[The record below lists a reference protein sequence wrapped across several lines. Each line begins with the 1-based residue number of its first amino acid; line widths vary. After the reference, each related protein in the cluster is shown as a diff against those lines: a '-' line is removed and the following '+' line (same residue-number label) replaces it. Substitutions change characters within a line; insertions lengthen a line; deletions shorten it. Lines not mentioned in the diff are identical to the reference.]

1 MPLSSPQAKPLS
13 PISWALT
20 FSKSSNIFSLSLS
33 LFQFFYPFSL
43 CNFLSHSCTDL
54 KEKTE
59 MGKYTEILD
68 LGVRIVARFHS
79 HCPQTAR
86 MYYHPPGDHHHD
98 HHFYGG
104 DSGSN
109 SSGGDISGLVGI
121 FGSKALVGFDTTDLN
136 IYSIV

>member
-1 MPLSSPQAKPLS
+1 MPLSSSQAKPVS

-20 FSKSSNIFSLSLS
+20 FSKSSNIFSPSFNS
-33 LFQFFYPFSL
+33 FFLSL
-43 CNFLSHSCTDL
+43 CNFLSHCCTDL

-86 MYYHPPGDHHHD
+86 MYYHPPGDHHDD
-98 HHFYGG
+98 HHHFNGG
-104 DSGSN
+104 DSVGN
-109 SSGGDISGLVGI
+109 SSGGDVSGLAGI
-121 FGSKALVGFDTTDLN
+121 FGSKAVVGFDSTDLN
-136 IYSIV
+136 IYSII